1 LWHNQFMI
9 NKVYIKDLPSHIG
22 EKVSVAGFVNTI
34 RNQGGIKFL
43 LLRDSTGFVQCI
55 VMKSNTQ
62 AFETIADIHLESVVL
77 ISGIL
82 KEERQAPSGF
92 EVLIEEIEVLSESA
106 PELPIPVNQDKIIDE
121 VEMSKRFDH
130 RWLDL
135 RNPDKLK
142 FFQAWTY
149 LEEGFR
155 KVFLENGFIQIYTPS
170 FMSTASESGA
180 EVFEVKYFD
189 KKAYLAQSPQ
199 FYKQMAMAS
208 GFDRVFISTPVFRAE
223 PSYTTR
229 HMTEFTGWD
238 FEMSFID
245 SHHDLMDLEEKLI
258 ISGFQQLNNKLNLDL
273 KIPTSPFPRVS
284 MEEAKKILNS
294 LGVPSEKA
302 GDLSSHEEVELGK
315 YISEKYDSDFVFI
328 IDYPITVRPFYHMRH
343 QDNPK
348 LTKSADLLYKGL
360 EITTLAQREHRISV
374 LEKQAQEKGMDLNEL
389 KDYLDFFRYG
399 CPPHGGGGIG
409 PARIIKQIFNLASV
423 KEATYL
429 PRDVKRLNP

>member
-1 LWHNQFMI
+1 MI